1 MNLKTLPGILEL
13 RKLKYELA
21 FRTHKNVN
29 YFRGVYKNFDEAK
42 KKAPRTK
49 PLGYDHEDAAKMYR
63 ERCRQIFS
71 TDYPVLYW
79 MRRLQDRIRS
89 VFDFGGHVG
98 IHYYSY
104 ASYLDFNKFSTWT
117 VCDVPSVLEEGERLK
132 QMHSEAALNFC
143 GDFQECEG
151 HDLFLANGSLQY
163 LEWNLAHQ
171 LAELENP
178 PSFLILNMT
187 PIHSDMETV
196 TLQSIGAAYC
206 PYLIRKESH
215 FLKSL
220 QDIGYRLVDDWE
232 NEEKQCKIPFHEER
246 SVQKYRGFFLSRE
259 S

>member
-1 MNLKTLPGILEL
+1 MKIKTLPGILEL
-13 RKLKYELA
+13 RKLRYELA

-29 YFRGVYKNFDEAK
+29 YFRGVYANFEEAR
-42 KKAPRTK
+42 KKAPKTK
-49 PLGYDHEDAAKMYR
+49 PLGYDHEEPAKMYK
-63 ERCRQIFS
+63 ERCERVYS
-71 TDYPVLYW
+71 TDYPVLFW
-79 MRRLQDRIRS
+79 MGRLQDRVRS

-104 ASYLDFNKFSTWT
+104 ASYLDFYKFSKWT

-132 QMHSEAALNFC
+132 KIHSGVALNFC
-143 GDFQECEG
+143 RSIKECEG

-163 LEWNLAHQ
+163 LEWNLAQ
-171 LAELENP
+171 KLAELETP

-187 PIHSDMETV
+187 PIHPETETV

-206 PYLIRKESH
+206 PYLIRKESE

-220 QDIGYRLVDDWE
+220 QGVGYRLVDSWS
-232 NEEKQCKIPFHEER
+232 NEEKQCRIPFHEER

-259 S
+259 P